1 MQFEINFDWWR
12 RKTKWNKRLSSVLGF
27 FLLLFCILAFG
38 VTAFINGDGYKLAVT
53 ELSTNAQVTEQF
65 GESLEY
71 SFGYFDGFSIS
82 LRGGSGDA
90 DFVIKVSG
98 ADKSG
103 LGYVAMTKT
112 AGVWE
117 IDNLNILIEG
127 QEPLVL
133 VGGNST

>member
-65 GESLEY
+65 GEGLEY
-71 SFGYFDGFSIS
+71 SFGYFDRFSIS

-112 AGVWE
+112 ASVWE

-133 VGGNST
+133 VGGNSN